1 MALEPAG
8 PLCTA
13 PPSPRHPLRG
23 LSPFRK
29 HNPACAATSPRPGP
43 EEALSATQPRH
54 RDRLV
59 LCAGKYLFWF
69 KWTPFHKDHL
79 VVINNSYF
87 QIICLSLG
95 RAHGT
100 HPNRDLFKGNCK
112 WAGFTEGWGR
122 DGVRC
127 GGAGKGGRGP
137 TDLGGQDRA
146 GPGDRLSSDLVQG
159 CSCSLRPPTHQR
171 HRWHRSLV
179 GVGLV
184 HGGGVEVREGFQEP
198 FSK

>member
-1 MALEPAG
+1 M
-8 PLCTA
+8 
-13 PPSPRHPLRG
+13 
-23 LSPFRK
+23 
-29 HNPACAATSPRPGP
+29 
-43 EEALSATQPRH
+43 
-54 RDRLV
+54 
-59 LCAGKYLFWF
+59 
-69 KWTPFHKDHL
+69 
-79 VVINNSYF
+79 
-87 QIICLSLG
+87 
-95 RAHGT
+95 
-100 HPNRDLFKGNCK
+100 
-112 WAGFTEGWGR
+112 
-122 DGVRC
+122 RC